1 MAILA
6 VSPSWRTSLV
16 ISLRRSSLIGGIG
29 TRIRS
34 PIEAGFRPRSLSR
47 MAFSIL
53 APMPFSQGW
62 TLIVRASSSD
72 TLATWL
78 IGTIEP

>member
-1 MAILA
+1 M
-6 VSPSWRTSLV
+6 
-16 ISLRRSSLIGGIG
+16 
-29 TRIRS
+29 
-34 PIEAGFRPRSLSR
+34 EAGFRPRSLSR

-62 TLIVRASSSD
+62 TLMVRASISD

-78 IGTIEP
+78 IGRLAP